1 MTVLWQASID
11 NSYTIFYGK
20 TPDTPMQV
28 DGGLAF
34 QNGPMC
40 VAIANLEANTLYY
53 FSDGVTWYGTR
64 SDKLQPPVQ
73 YTTSSAPNQ
82 QVKIQ

>member
-1 MTVLWQASID
+1 VTVLWQGTID

-20 TPDTPMQV
+20 TPDCPMQV

-34 QNGPMC
+34 QDGPMC

-53 FSDGVTWYGTR
+53 FSSGVTVNGVR
-64 SDKLQPPVQ
+64 SPKLDPPVQ

-82 QVKIQ
+82 QMQIP